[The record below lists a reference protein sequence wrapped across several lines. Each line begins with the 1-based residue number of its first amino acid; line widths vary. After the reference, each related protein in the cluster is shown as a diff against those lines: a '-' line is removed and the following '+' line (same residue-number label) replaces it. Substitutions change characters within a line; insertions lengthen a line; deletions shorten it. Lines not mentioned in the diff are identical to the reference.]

1 MTLKTSIPEPIQLK
15 DVLLTTH
22 FKHLKHIKPYHPSS
36 SNKTTRR
43 RNQVLKKLE
52 TSKSLL
58 TSSLHKLQPL
68 QGFDGF

>member
-1 MTLKTSIPEPIQLK
+1 MILKTSILEPIQLI
-15 DVLLTTH
+15 DVLLTMH
-22 FKHLKHIKPYHPSS
+22 FRHPKHIKPHHPSS
-36 SNKTTRR
+36 SNKTARR